1 MTKSSVLSIF
11 AKSIG
16 FLTPDAVR
24 SRLNPVL
31 DRRSFYSYLARLER
45 QGLLERHPVA
55 QRGSLAYRLTV
66 RGKARLEYFRRIG
79 RA

>member
-1 MTKSSVLSIF
+1 MTKRSVLSIF
-11 AKSIG
+11 ANSIG
-16 FLTPDAVR
+16 FLTPDTVC
-24 SRLNPVL
+24 SRLNPVP

-45 QGLLERHPVA
+45 QGLLERYPVL